1 MLPITSPVDPKLKP
15 DIFSGAV
22 GTVAVCDDVTDA
34 PTATDPKFILINN
47 VVSFPSLGRQTEV
60 QEIETYDSEFVSKI
74 VGNQSLNDVELS
86 VYIDPNGDHT
96 HDLLDEAILNK
107 TDLRFRNTY
116 EMSTGDQAKVHY
128 YELYEAIPVASH
140 DTGGD
145 DSAVTRTYTL
155 SVTNALE
162 SGLMRVGDPLL
173 TGDFGVG
180 AGTDDFPGVLDT
192 NKLSGN
198 RFLQFKATDTNN
210 PFGAGA
216 AAIAVQ
222 DSEQAGSQLVINCSG
237 SPFIRVRNITGDG
250 NKTDWYK
257 VYTSAEKPTP
267 PEIGAVKLTGD
278 TMSGDLTAP
287 NFTATNAVT
296 ANTLTGKT
304 SVTVGVDGANA
315 VSSIIMFAGSSSS
328 SRNNWKVVTD
338 KIDSLTIV
346 GGTANTVKFTSAGD
360 VAVLRDVSVG
370 RNLAVTGDVSVG
382 GVKAAAVDG
391 SNIAFGDTNKNVQ
404 LRSTLAAGWNGIT
417 MSYDGGTNTAIMLND
432 RNYTNAVDKTHV
444 KKTGDTMTGNLVIN
458 QNNTSIR
465 FTSSNNRGYIQAGNV
480 AGATD
485 PSIQSIWLTGYNG
498 VDLTE
503 FNIKTSA
510 LSYAN
515 IKINGNAIYHAGYRP
530 SAADIGAIDLNDE
543 IDLGYL

>member
-1 MLPITSPVDPKLKP
+1 MLPITTPVDPKLKP

-22 GTVAVCDDVTDA
+22 GTVAVSDDVTDT
-34 PTATDPKFILINN
+34 PTATDPKFVLINN
-47 VVSFPSLGRQTEV
+47 VNSFPSLGRQTEV
-60 QEIETYDSEFVSKI
+60 QEIDTYDSEFVSKM

-96 HDLLDEAILNK
+96 HSMLDDAILNK

-128 YELYEAIPVASH
+128 YELYEAVPVASY
-140 DTGGD
+140 DSGGD

-162 SGLMRVGDPLL
+162 SGVMRVGDPLL

-180 AGTDDFPGVLDT
+180 AGTDEFPGVLDT

-198 RFLQFKATDTNN
+198 RFLQFKASNADN

-216 AAIAVQ
+216 AAIAIQ

-250 NKTDWYK
+250 SKTDWYK
-257 VYTSAEKPTP
+257 VYTSADKPTP
-267 PEIGAVKLTGD
+267 NEIGAVSLAGD
-278 TMSGDLTAP
+278 TMTGNLTAP
-287 NFTATNAVT
+287 NVTATNVVT

-315 VSSIIMFAGSSSS
+315 TSSINMFAGSSSS
-328 SRNNWKVVTD
+328 STNNWKMVTD
-338 KIDSLTIV
+338 KVDGLTIV
-346 GGTANTVKFTSAGD
+346 GGTAQTAKFCSVGD

-370 RNLAVTGDVSVG
+370 RNLGVTGDVSVG
-382 GVKAAAVDG
+382 GVKAVTVDG
-391 SNIAFGDTNKNVQ
+391 SNIAFGDTIKNVQ

-417 MSYDGGTNTAIMLND
+417 MSYDGGTNTAIMLNE

-458 QNNTSIR
+458 QNNTAIR
-465 FTSSNNRGYIQAGNV
+465 LTSSNNRGYVQAGNV

-485 PSIQSIWLTGYNG
+485 PNIQTLWLTGYNG

-503 FNIKTSA
+503 FNIKTAAS
-510 LSYAN
+510 SYAN
-515 IKINGNAIYHAGYRP
+515 IRINGNAIYHAGYRP
-530 SAADIGAIDLNDE
+530 SAADIGAIDLNDV